1 MPATRSWIK
10 QFCHAQP
17 ILVEIDRSFIEDSFN
32 LYGLKQ
38 LVHDFSIAMCIILD
52 KKRKLYPHHISWFFC
67 FLLLANETYTRDMIQ
82 SAMLLYGLIHARF
95 ICTSRGLE
103 LMVSEPVPRTSHPAN
118 HCCRKENM
126 LMATLVFARDIYVT
140 HSTFSP

>member
-1 MPATRSWIK
+1 VLLCGSVSQLMCLLEGMNGNGHGNGGGGVAGGNNNGTNHLQQSMPATRSWIK

-52 KKRKLYPHHISWFFC
+52 KKRKLYPHHIS
-67 FLLLANETYTRDMIQ
+67 
-82 SAMLLYGLIHARF
+82 
-95 ICTSRGLE
+95 
-103 LMVSEPVPRTSHPAN
+103 
-118 HCCRKENM
+118 
-126 LMATLVFARDIYVT
+126 
-140 HSTFSP
+140 